1 MKTLAKKRI
10 WLGMLVLALVFGMT
24 VVGCGGDDDDDP
36 VFYVNLEVGSANW
49 NLEPNLLEGEVYL
62 SFWGSYPLTL
72 SDFSW
77 VTRDKFSLEFF
88 GAGGR
93 TASIISVNL
102 EVYNE
107 YCVRAKLVLRRTAV
121 RPPDDFLSA
130 AVVRLTIPSAFAS
143 QYSVSW
149 AGVGR
154 DSFSF

>member
-1 MKTLAKKRI
+1 MKTLANKRF
-10 WLGMLVLALVFGMT
+10 WLGMLVIGLVLGMT
-24 VVGCGGDDDDDP
+24 VVGCGGGDDDP
-36 VFYVNLEVGSANW
+36 VFYVNLDVGFATWS
-49 NLEPNLLEGEVYL
+49 NLDGEVYL
-62 SFWGSYPLTL
+62 SFWGSEPLTL
-72 SDFSW
+72 SDLSW
-77 VTRDKFSLEFF
+77 VTIDKFSLEFF
-88 GAGGR
+88 GAGAR
-93 TASIISVNL
+93 TASIVSVTL

-130 AVVRLTIPSAFAS
+130 AVVHLTIPSAFAS